1 MERQH
6 SVLRHGPGKR
16 FLLLCIGAALSAL
29 VLAGCGG
36 GGGGGGGGS
45 AGFGGFL
52 PVVPPAS
59 PPASP
64 PSSPPSVS
72 SFAIGG
78 TASGLAGTVV
88 LRNNDTD
95 DLTLTADGAFVFAT
109 RVVAGNPYA
118 VTVAQQP
125 VGQTCAVSAGQ
136 GTVSA
141 STGDVSDVRV
151 VCAARTYAIGGT
163 VSGLAAS
170 GTLVLRNNNN
180 AADELSVTANGSFSF
195 AQALPHGAAFDV
207 TVRTQPVGQLCT
219 LANASGIATAPVTA
233 IVATCVADPASL
245 PPSVPA
251 VPSVGYAPKAFL
263 FNWTAEARATYY
275 RLGEDPANSGTF
287 SVLADNLTGTTYA
300 LQNLSLAAPPVAYR
314 YALQACNANGCSAWS
329 APVLPDAT
337 RAIGYF
343 KRPADLAGVS
353 SMGLGRSAI
362 AFSPDG
368 LLMAIADPRAS
379 AVHLYG
385 NDAGNW
391 RWVQTLVWPESA
403 PGSVSL
409 SDEGTLLA
417 GRFQSG
423 TIQGGQV
430 EVYVRGP
437 QGWAHSET
445 WRSPLPRN
453 LGDFGSS
460 VSLSRDGTVAVVSEY
475 GITGAGDFYVYRK
488 ASGQWVLEQR
498 IDAPSGEPGSLFGAF
513 ATISQDGA
521 TIAVG
526 AQYENSAGG
535 LADAGAAY
543 VYTKAAGAGG
553 WTLNTRF
560 EQPVQSANAWF
571 GGSVAMSGNGEVVI
585 VGASREDDAGYS
597 VAGALYVYRR
607 VGAGYQLE
615 QRISAPLPQVE
626 ARFGGYG
633 TSVSGDGSLIAV
645 ASFRDGAASAGVNGD
660 MTPAGTSS
668 GAVMLYEKRASGWAL
683 KSFVK
688 APNPGSGDAFGYG
701 LTLSADGKTLA
712 VGAYGEASNATGIG
726 GNQADNSVPSAG
738 AVYLY

>member
-6 SVLRHGPGKR
+6 PVLRHGPGKR

-36 GGGGGGGGS
+36 GGGGGGGS

-52 PVVPPAS
+52 PTVPPAQ
-59 PPASP
+59 P

-88 LRNNDTD
+88 LRNNDKD
-95 DLTLTADGAFVFAT
+95 DLTLPADGAFVFAT

-163 VSGLAAS
+163 LSGLAAS

-180 AADELSVTANGSFSF
+180 AADELSVSANGSFSF
-195 AQALPHGAAFDV
+195 AEALPHGAAFDV

-263 FNWTAEARATYY
+263 FSWTAEARATYY

-300 LQNLSLAAPPVAYR
+300 LQNLVLTAPPAAYR
-314 YALQACNANGCSAWS
+314 YALQACNASGCSPWS
-329 APVLPDAT
+329 GPVLPDAT
-337 RAIGYF
+337 QAIGYF
-343 KRPADLAGVS
+343 KRPADLVGS
-353 SMGLGRSAI
+353 SSLGQGRNAV
-362 AFSPDG
+362 ALTPDG
-368 LLMAIADPRAS
+368 LVMAVADRLAN
-379 AVHLYG
+379 AVHLYD

-391 RWVQTLVWPESA
+391 RWTQTLVWPDAA
-403 PGSVSL
+403 PGSISL
-409 SDEGTLLA
+409 SGEGTLLA
-417 GRFQSG
+417 GRNESG
-423 TIQGGQV
+423 AIPGGQV
-430 EVYVRGP
+430 EVYLRGP
-437 QGWAHSET
+437 QGWTHSET
-445 WRSPLPRN
+445 WTSPSPRSI
-453 LGDFGSS
+453 GDFGSAVS
-460 VSLSRDGTVAVVSEY
+460 VSRDGSAAVVSEY
-475 GITGAGDFYVYRK
+475 GITGPGNFYVYRRT
-488 ASGQWVLEQR
+488 AGHWALEQR
-498 IDAPSGEPGSLFGAF
+498 IDAPSGQGGSLFGVS
-513 ATISQDGA
+513 ATISLDGG

-526 AQYENSAGG
+526 SQYENVGG
-535 LADAGAAY
+535 LAKAGAAY
-543 VYTKAAGAGG
+543 VYRQAVGPGTWSLVTRLAPPASAAGA
-553 WTLNTRF
+553 
-560 EQPVQSANAWF
+560 WF
-571 GGSVAMSGNGEVVI
+571 GASVAMSGNGEVVT
-585 VGASREDDAGYS
+585 VGAARDEDAGYS
-597 VAGALYVYRR
+597 AAGALYVYRR

-615 QRISAPLPQVE
+615 QRISAPVAQQE
-626 ARFGGYG
+626 ARFGANG
-633 TSVSGDGSLIAV
+633 TAVSDDGSLIAV
-645 ASFRDGAASAGVNGD
+645 GSFVDGAASAGVNGS
-660 MTPAGTSS
+660 MAPAGAQS
-668 GAVMLYEKRASGWAL
+668 GAVMLFEKRSPAWQL
-683 KSFVK
+683 KTFVK

-701 LTLSADGKTLA
+701 LALSADGTTLA
-712 VGAYGEASNATGIG
+712 VSAIWEASSATGIG
-726 GNQADNSVPSAG
+726 GDQSDNAAPNSG